1 MYHWYSTTDF
11 CLVPLLP
18 RSATSS
24 AHRSMKESTNLA
36 ENFICGRGHRTL
48 VNANF
53 VARLDYVF
61 MERKGCEIFRDGESL
76 ERYPPIWR
84 HQNRYE
90 RAKYRGNTVE
100 GYADGL
106 SALGTMRFHRLLG
119 VQLDFQLQKPV
130 VALKME
136 ILVQE
141 LDIIYMRES
150 SNIIVV
156 HIEVM

>member
-1 MYHWYSTTDF
+1 MAN
-11 CLVPLLP
+11 
-18 RSATSS
+18 RSK
-24 AHRSMKESTNLA
+24 KEFADLA
-36 ENFICGRGHRTL
+36 KILIRCRGHRAL
-48 VNANF
+48 SNDVF
-53 VARLDYVF
+53 MARLNDVF

-76 ERYPPIWR
+76 ERYLPIWR
-84 HQNRYE
+84 HQDRYE

-106 SALGTMRFHRLLG
+106 SALGTMRFHHLLG
-119 VQLDFQLQKPV
+119 IQLDFQLQKRV

-156 HIEVM
+156 HIEV